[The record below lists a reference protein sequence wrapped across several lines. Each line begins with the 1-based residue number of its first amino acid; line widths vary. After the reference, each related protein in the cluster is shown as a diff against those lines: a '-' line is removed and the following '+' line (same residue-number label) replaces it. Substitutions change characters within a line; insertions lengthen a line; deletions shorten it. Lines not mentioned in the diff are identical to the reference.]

1 MISELAKYLPHESPM
16 VLVDRLV
23 KYNDEEIVVE
33 ALIKNSYPFSNST
46 GAWIGL
52 EFMAQAAGVHAE
64 LTRIDSGGE
73 VKIGFLLGT
82 RRFDSSI
89 SEFDVGTIILITVRK
104 EFTADN
110 GVSAATGYIHDL
122 DGRLLC
128 EAGLTLFQAKNNSD
142 FLKHEA

>member
-1 MISELAKYLPHESPM
+1 MISELAKYLPHEPPM
-16 VLVDRLV
+16 VLIDRLV
-23 KYNDEEIVVE
+23 QYSDDEIVVE
-33 ALIKNSYPFSNST
+33 ALIKERYPFSDSA

-52 EFMAQAAGVHAE
+52 EFMAQAAGIHAE
-64 LTRIDSGGE
+64 LTRVDHGEE

-82 RRFDSSI
+82 RRFHSLI
-89 SEFDVGTIILITVRK
+89 SEFDVGSNILITVRK
-104 EFTADN
+104 EFTSDN

-142 FLKHEA
+142 FLKHET